1 MHSAALKMRK
11 RIQSH
16 VFEKVIGA
24 LMLLFGLAAIYIF
37 ASNQFGEASL
47 SNEGMAIIQIL
58 LILVLAI
65 LAQTLVL
72 IKVYEQ
78 HL

>member
-1 MHSAALKMRK
+1 MKK
-11 RIQSH
+11 RVPSH
-16 VFEKVIGA
+16 IFEKVIGA

-37 ASNQFGEASL
+37 ASNQFGKASI
-47 SNEGMAIIQIL
+47 STESMAIIQIL

-65 LAQTLVL
+65 LAQTLIL